1 MSSVRREG
9 PRYAHTLTGNEKV
22 NIDHLVPTNHREKK
36 KGKRSGNKGLKRYL
50 RRLSERKG
58 ITYAEAVLKFYNVK
72 SLSKLDQKL
81 VNSLFKD

>member
-9 PRYAHTLTGNEKV
+9 PRYVQTIKEMKKV
-22 NIDHLVPTNHREKK
+22 NIDNLIPTNHRKK
-36 KGKRSGNKGLKRYL
+36 KKSKRSGDKGLKRYL

-58 ITYAEAVLKFYNVK
+58 ITYTEATLRFYNVK
-72 SLSKLDQKL
+72 SLNKLDQKL